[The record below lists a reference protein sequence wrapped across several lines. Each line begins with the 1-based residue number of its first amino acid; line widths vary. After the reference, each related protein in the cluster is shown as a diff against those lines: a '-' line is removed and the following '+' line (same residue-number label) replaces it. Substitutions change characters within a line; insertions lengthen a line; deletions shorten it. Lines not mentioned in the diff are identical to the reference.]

1 MCVNHFRVWLK
12 RGSRSAGL
20 AGATVSMLLAAGTY
34 ALAQNSREDRVIA
47 RWNLHVSNGQVMET
61 VSGRGAQVKGNVYPA
76 SGPTAAALQFDGYT
90 AEIIAPPVA
99 ALDHPR
105 ELGVSVWME
114 LNAYPWN
121 LVPVLDQQTQAGS
134 FFFGVD
140 ATGHLT
146 ARTTT
151 ASAVS
156 EQSIP
161 LRKWTLITLGIEDDK
176 ISFTVDGSPTATM
189 AEPPVH
195 APDKSA
201 QDKSSE
207 NNLLIGYVRT
217 ALLPAPE
224 NRIHPNLRVR
234 YSLEGAL
241 SDLTLYRSQLS
252 AKAVSELLHSAAPD
266 ILKPMPW
273 PQLPRWSGG
282 PGSFGAF
289 YTTLH
294 FDPLWDWTRRIAP
307 DSDVVVRFDDS
318 PVQLVFW
325 QGTNYVPAWV
335 TENDNWYTDE
345 FMEIYGHPRCPY
357 GEDCE
362 PMSDKQSRYS
372 HVRILESTP
381 ARAVVHWRYALSEVE
396 QYAIGNAPSATAWG
410 DWADEYWTIYP
421 DHTAVRKSVLWSTA
435 EDRDKTEFQESI
447 IIIPPGKTPEDC
459 LNLDALSFA
468 NIAGETKD
476 YRWEQK
482 NSPGL
487 EMPKGPSGFPEPNK
501 AVVQRVNLK
510 SEWKPFEVLWGDDVS
525 SDSYNGEPSLSSF
538 EWWNHWP
545 VAQIPSSGRPALA
558 ADRAGHTS
566 VSHLYWP
573 AYQKTDATLTKVL
586 MTGLTTL
593 SAGQLVPLAKSWRS
607 PPPLQTQDGVMLN
620 YDTAQRAYIVPAPV
634 AAPLQ
639 LTLKGSA
646 EHPVYHPAFVLEG
659 WTREA
664 KVTVIRGAAP
674 DGLIRQGVVEDLSGR
689 RLIIYLPVVAEDSV
703 QIHIDEP

>member
-1 MCVNHFRVWLK
+1 MCVNNLRVWLK
-12 RGSRSAGL
+12 HGYRSAWW
-20 AGATVSMLLAAGTY
+20 AGVAVSMFLGAGMY
-34 ALAQNSREDRVIA
+34 VWAQNPHDDPVMA
-47 RWNLHVSNGQVMET
+47 RWNLHVSNGVVIET
-61 VSGRGAQVKGNVYPA
+61 VSGSRAQVKGNVYAA

-90 AEIIAPPVA
+90 AEIIAPPVP

-105 ELGVSVWME
+105 ELGISAWIE

-121 LVPVLDQQTQAGS
+121 LAPILDQQTPAGS
-134 FFFGVD
+134 FFFGMD
-140 ATGHLT
+140 ATGHLV
-146 ARTTT
+146 ARTST
-151 ASAVS
+151 ASAIS
-156 EQSIP
+156 EQVIP
-161 LRKWTLITLGIEDDK
+161 LRKWTLVTLGIENDENKK
-176 ISFTVDGSPTATM
+176 ISFTVDGSPIATR
-189 AEPPVH
+189 AEPLIPT
-195 APDKSA
+195 

-224 NRIHPNLRVR
+224 NRIHPNLPVR
-234 YSLEGAL
+234 YSIEGAL
-241 SDLTLYRSQLS
+241 SDLTVYRFQLS
-252 AKAVSELLHSAAPD
+252 AKAVSELLHSAALD
-266 ILKPMPW
+266 TLKPIPW

-282 PGSFGAF
+282 SGSFGAF

-294 FDPLWDWTRRIAP
+294 FDPLWDGTRRIAP

-318 PVQLVFW
+318 PVQLIFW
-325 QGTNYVPAWV
+325 QGANYVPAWV
-335 TENDNWYTDE
+335 TENNNWYTDE

-381 ARAVVHWRYALSEVE
+381 ARTVVHWRYALSEVE
-396 QYAIGNAPSATAWG
+396 QYAIGNAPSPTAWG

-447 IIIPPGKTPEDC
+447 VMIPPGKTPEDC

-468 NIAGETKD
+468 NMSGETKA
-476 YRWEQK
+476 YTWEQK
-482 NSPGL
+482 NTQGL
-487 EMPKGPSGFPEPNK
+487 QMPKGPSSFPEPKK
-501 AVVQRVNLK
+501 AVIQRVNLR

-558 ADRAGHTS
+558 ADRPGHTS

-573 AYQKTDATLTKVL
+573 AYQKTEMTLTKLL

-593 SAGQLVPLAKSWRS
+593 PANQLVPLAKSWRS
-607 PPPLQTQDGVMLN
+607 PPQIRAQDGTVLN
-620 YDTAQRAYIVPAPV
+620 YDTAQRAYIVPATL

-639 LTLKGSA
+639 LTLEGSA

-664 KVTVIRGAAP
+664 KVSVIRGAAT

-689 RLIIYLPVVAEDSV
+689 RLVIYLPLVAEDSV
-703 QIHIDEP
+703 QINLDKP